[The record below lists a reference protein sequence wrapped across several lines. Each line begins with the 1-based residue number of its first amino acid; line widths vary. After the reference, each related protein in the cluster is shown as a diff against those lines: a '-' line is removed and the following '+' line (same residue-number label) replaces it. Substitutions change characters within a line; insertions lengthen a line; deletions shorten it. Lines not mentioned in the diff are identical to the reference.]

1 MKEASIIIS
10 TKYKDDDNN
19 GHNGNSN
26 ALKVCSIIFLS
37 SPKYFPMSDHSIFE
51 GGWSG

>member
-19 GHNGNSN
+19 GNSN
-26 ALKVCSIIFLS
+26 ALNLCSIIFLS
-37 SPKYFPMSDHSIFE
+37 SSKYFPMSDPVFLR
-51 GGWSG
+51 GDDQGR